1 MYNNNQKSQ
10 DKEQIGIPMNVKKD
24 NSIAFLKNS
33 FDKQVLTVS
42 VTPYWKSF
50 SFVLAFVYSW
60 ITFIFLG
67 ITLYFNYS
75 KLPAQFPLFYSQ
87 ALIGWE
93 LVSKETLLLILGIFF
108 VFNCIY
114 PLINSKIYNFDK
126 RLVLIS
132 NIALIITDSLLLIA
146 FNELFL
152 LLLR

>member
-1 MYNNNQKSQ
+1 MYNNNQKIQ
-10 DKEQIGIPMNVKKD
+10 DEGQIDIPINVKRD

-42 VTPYWKSF
+42 ITPYWKSF

-67 ITLYFNYS
+67 ITLYLNYS
-75 KLPAQFPLFYSQ
+75 KLPAEFPLFYSQ

-93 LVSKETLLLILGIFF
+93 LVNKAVLLLILGVFF